1 MVGGGGVKK
10 VRSPLLVYIY
20 KGILAVSDSGVGKRT
35 AFMTLGRGGKGGR
48 QEGATANVLYW
59 GFQTVA
65 C

>member
-1 MVGGGGVKK
+1 M
-10 VRSPLLVYIY
+10 YIY